1 MDTSM
6 LVISEKDILRAVSLE
21 EIMRA
26 IEKAFLLSAQ
36 NSYVMPAR
44 THVEYNGGTLLFMP
58 CAADGAL
65 GTKYL
70 TLYPSNIAR
79 GMPTIYGLMILN
91 DPDTGKPLCV
101 MDGRAL
107 TALRTGAVGGVG
119 LCHTTPEDIGDLGL
133 VGAGEQGFYQL
144 LYASRVRPLR
154 HIYVYDIDAHR
165 LGAFVARVQETLGA
179 DIAVKAC
186 DDPGELLRRS
196 QAVITT
202 TTSRKPVLPGDA
214 ALLRGRH
221 FIGIGSYKPF
231 MKEYPDALFPLLDT
245 LFIDTDV
252 AIEETGDIA
261 APLSAGLLKR
271 EQVLNF
277 GKDYLSLPQ
286 KPVVSSGTT
295 LFKSVGMALFDLV
308 VANMIFQKAMEKG
321 IGANA
326 DI

>member
-1 MDTSM
+1 M
-6 LVISEKDILRAVSLE
+6 LVISEKDILQAVSLE
-21 EIMRA
+21 EIMGA
-26 IEKAFLLSAQ
+26 VEKAFLLSAQ

-91 DPDTGKPLCV
+91 DADTGKPLCV

-119 LCHTTPEDIGDLGL
+119 LSNTTPEDIGELGL

-154 HIYVYDIDAHR
+154 HIYVYDVDAPR
-165 LGAFVARVQETLGA
+165 LNAFVSRVRKTLGA
-179 DIAVKAC
+179 EIAVEAC
-186 DDPGELLRRS
+186 SDPAELLRRS

-202 TTSRKPVLPGDA
+202 TTSRKPVLPNDA
-214 ALLRGRH
+214 ELLRGRH

-231 MKEYPDALFPLLDT
+231 MKEYPDALFHLLDAI
-245 LFIDTDV
+245 FIDTDV

-261 APLSAGLLKR
+261 SPLATGLVTR
-271 EQVLNF
+271 DQILNF

-286 KPVVSSGTT
+286 KPVASIGTT

-308 VANMIFQKAMEKG
+308 VANMIYRKAMEKG
-321 IGANA
+321 IGASA

>member
-1 MDTSM
+1 M
-6 LVISEKDILRAVSLE
+6 LVISEKDIYQAVSFE
-21 EIMRA
+21 EIMA
-26 IEKAFLLSAQ
+26 AVEKAFLLSAK
-36 NSYVMPAR
+36 NNYVMPAR

-70 TLYPSNIAR
+70 TLYPSNIAK
-79 GMPTIYGLMILN
+79 GMPTIYGLMVLN
-91 DPDTGKPLCV
+91 DAETGKPLCV

-119 LCHTTPEDIGDLGL
+119 LRFTTPADLDSLGL

-154 HIYVYDIDAHR
+154 RIYVCDTNADRLNGFVSRIRDA
-165 LGAFVARVQETLGA
+165 L
-179 DIAVKAC
+179 
-186 DDPGELLRRS
+186 DPGIEVLPCNDSTELLRRS

-202 TTSRKPVLPGDA
+202 TTSRNPVLPDDA
-214 ALLRGRH
+214 GLLHGRH

-252 AIEETGDIA
+252 ALEETGDLA
-261 APLSAGLLKR
+261 SPLAAGLIR
-271 EQVLNF
+271 PSQVLNF
-277 GKDYLSLPQ
+277 GRDFLALPE
-286 KPVVSSGTT
+286 KPSVSAGTT

-308 VANMIFQKAMEKG
+308 VADMIYRKALQKG
-321 IGANA
+321 IGSTA